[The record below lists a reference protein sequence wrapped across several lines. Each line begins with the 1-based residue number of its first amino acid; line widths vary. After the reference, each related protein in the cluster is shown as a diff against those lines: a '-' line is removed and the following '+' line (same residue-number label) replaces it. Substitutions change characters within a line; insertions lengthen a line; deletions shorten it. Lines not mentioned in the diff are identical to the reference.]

1 MRIRWKITLW
11 DSTVMCRQVTD
22 LKEALRKHEWTDITA
37 VHLEDLDGLDKE
49 YVITQWDEAARHAEY
64 ATSVAD
70 RCVWIEVARNLEK
83 TAKKLG
89 AKINITRKPKITEV
103 KIL

>member
-11 DSTVMCRQVTD
+11 DGTIMCRQVAD
-22 LKEALRKHEWTDITA
+22 LKEALRKHEWIDITA
-37 VHLEDLDGLDKE
+37 VHLEDLDGLEKE
-49 YVITQWDEAARHAEY
+49 YVVAQWDEAARHAEY

-70 RCVWIEVARNLEK
+70 RCVWIEVAKNLEK
-83 TAKKLG
+83 TVKKIGLRV
-89 AKINITRKPKITEV
+89 NLTRKPIIKEV